1 MTRYGSEYHRR
12 VPQYPYRGKRPV
24 VAPDAWIAPTA
35 CLIGD
40 VTVESGSSVWFNAT
54 LRGDMAP
61 IRVGPRTSV
70 QDNVVVHTE
79 ADGPT
84 VIGADCTIGHGAI
97 VHDSTIGDNVLIGSG
112 AVLVGGNRVGNRS
125 VIAAGAVLPER
136 MAVAERKVAVGV
148 PARVTRDVGPE
159 DDRWTVHAAE
169 HYTDLARWYRENV
182 K

>member
-84 VIGADCTIGHGAI
+84 IIGADCTIGHGAI
-97 VHDSTIGDNVLIGSG
+97 VLPGRQIGRG
-112 AVLVGGNRVGNRS
+112 AI
-125 VIAAGAVLPER
+125 IAAGAV
-136 MAVAERKVAVGV
+136 
-148 PARVTRDVGPE
+148 VTRDVAALEIVGGNPA
-159 DDRWTVHAAE
+159 TVIGS
-169 HYTDLARWYRENV
+169 RGSVGSR
-182 K
+182 